1 MVAIK
6 ETVLK
11 ELTFGARVAEEEASE
26 LASYFVETEQW
37 NQVWQDEVDIVYGP
51 KGSGK
56 SAIYATLTARESQ
69 LFDRNIL
76 ISPAESPQGSPAFA
90 TLDANTLIDED
101 QFVGLWK
108 LYFLAVIAD
117 TFADYDLRSPAA
129 KSVVRT
135 LTDAGMVP
143 GRDVSLR
150 RKLANAA
157 AYVRRMFSEIEPSL
171 SVAGVVDVGTR
182 IRFTE
187 PDDVQRSN
195 GAVHVDDLL
204 DTAGEALEDEG
215 LKLWLL
221 LDRLDVAFAG
231 KPNLEQQALRALF
244 KVYLDIGSIDRIR
257 LKIFLRSDIW
267 KAITAGG
274 FREASHITRELT
286 LSWGRAALLQL
297 VTQRM
302 VRNKALRDFY
312 SVPYEGIASV
322 AGQED
327 LFQKVYPEQV
337 ENGPNKPKTFDW
349 CLTRTSDGTKRTAP
363 RELIHLLT
371 EARGVQLR
379 RQEVGEDEPAG
390 EALFD
395 GSSLKG
401 ALPAVS
407 ETRLNKTLYA
417 EHPDLKQYML
427 ALEGHKTNHGV
438 QSLAA
443 IWELPPDEAKM
454 AALRLVD
461 IGFFEKRTQMQFWV
475 PFLYRPALNLV
486 QGSAEGINSSGDTP
500 PALTGE
506 DSPATDIRGSQR
518 P

>member
-1 MVAIK
+1 MIAIK

-11 ELTFGARVAEEEASE
+11 ELTFGARVAEEEAGE

-37 NQVWQDEVDIVYGP
+37 KQVWQDKVDIVYGP

-56 SAIYATLTARESQ
+56 SAIYATLAARESQ

-90 TLDANTLIDED
+90 TLEANAVIDED

-108 LYFLAVIAD
+108 VYFLAVIAD
-117 TFADYDLRSPAA
+117 TFADYDLRGPAA
-129 KSVVRT
+129 KLVVRT

-143 GRDVSLR
+143 GRNVSLR
-150 RKLANAA
+150 QKLANAA
-157 AYVRRMFSEIEPSL
+157 AYVRRMFSEIEPSV
-171 SVAGVVDVGTR
+171 SVAGVVDLGTR

-187 PDDVQRSN
+187 PDDVQRSK
-195 GAVHVDDLL
+195 GAMHVDELL
-204 DTAGEALEDEG
+204 ATAGQALEDEG
-215 LKLWLL
+215 LQLWLL

-231 KPNLEQQALRALF
+231 KPHLEQQALRALF
-244 KVYLDIGSIDRIR
+244 KVYLDLGNIDRIR

-267 KAITAGG
+267 KAITASG

-286 LSWGRAALLQL
+286 LRWDRAALLQL
-297 VTQRM
+297 VTQRL
-302 VRNKALRDFY
+302 VRNKTLRDFY
-312 SVPYEGIASV
+312 GATQDGVASV

-327 LFQKVYPEQV
+327 LFQRVYPEQV

-349 CLTRTSDGTKRTAP
+349 CLSRTSDGTKRTAP

-379 RQEVGEDEPAG
+379 RQEVGEDEPVG
-390 EALFD
+390 DVLFD

-407 ETRLNKTLYA
+407 ETRLTKTLYA
-417 EHPDLKQYML
+417 EHPDLKRFMS
-427 ALEGHKTNHGV
+427 ALEGHKTNHSV

-443 IWELPPDEAKM
+443 IWECPQDEAKA

-461 IGFFEKRTQMQFWV
+461 IGFFEKRAQMQFWV
-475 PFLYRPALNLV
+475 PFLYRPALDLV
-486 QGSAEGINSSGDTP
+486 QGSAEGVSIPGDVPPDDEDSSG
-500 PALTGE
+500 A
-506 DSPATDIRGSQR
+506 
-518 P
+518 